1 MPINLFISYDH
12 DDREQVNGFK
22 ALVRNPNN
30 PIEFNDRS
38 LAAPI
43 LNSLNQPI
51 GYLPNDLRAKPVCEA
66 IERLMNKSSHL
77 IVLIGQK
84 THNSPWVRWEVNR
97 FREIKRGSPNEQTW
111 KRILGIK
118 LTNHENAPNPAFL
131 GNGASSGI
139 IQWDLKAFV
148 EWLKE
153 PLE

>member
-1 MPINLFISYDH
+1 MPVNLFISYDH
-12 DDREQVNGFK
+12 DDREQVISFK
-22 ALVRNPNN
+22 ALVLNSNN

-51 GYLPNDLRAKPVCEA
+51 GYLPSDPRAKLVCDH
-66 IERLMNKSSHL
+66 IEKLLRKASRL

-84 THNSPWVRWEVNR
+84 THHSEWVRWEVNK

-111 KRILGIK
+111 RRVIGMK
-118 LTNHENAPNPAFL
+118 LRGQDSAPIPEFLRSGTSSVVIPWELDAFT
-131 GNGASSGI
+131 
-139 IQWDLKAFV
+139 

-153 PLE
+153 SLE